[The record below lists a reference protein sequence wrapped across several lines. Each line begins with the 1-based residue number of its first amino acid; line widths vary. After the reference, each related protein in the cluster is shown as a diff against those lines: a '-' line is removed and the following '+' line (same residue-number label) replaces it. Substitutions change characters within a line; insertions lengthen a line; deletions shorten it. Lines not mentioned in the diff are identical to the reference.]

1 MTRTAKKVSS
11 ALLHQLPDFSNSEA
25 IADYFWRLVGNT
37 EPFPR
42 RLEGSIAIALP
53 VTIVSLPSLTVSQIE
68 DWLRERQVRCPLNV
82 SDRRLSACVVAQGG
96 HGVIFVDGADTEDER
111 RFSVAHDAGHFLAD
125 YWLPRVSVLHRMG
138 ESIQPVLDGFRPPTT
153 EERVHGLVV
162 GLPLPAFSNLMD
174 RDEDGLAD
182 TRHTISREDV
192 ADQVALE
199 LLAPRRQLERLCRE
213 LRIDQDAPDAAEQT
227 TKLAIAAFGLPARI
241 AARLAERHTMRAQS
255 LRSVRQVLGM

>member
-1 MTRTAKKVSS
+1 MTRTAATVSN
-11 ALLHQLPDFSNSEA
+11 ALLDQLPEGSNAEA

-42 RLEGSIAIALP
+42 RLEGSIAMALP

-68 DWLRERQVRCPLNV
+68 GWLRERQVRCPINL

-96 HGVIFVDGADTEDER
+96 HGVIFVDGADSEDER

-153 EERVHGLVV
+153 EERVHGLVI

-182 TRHTISREDV
+182 TRHAIAREDV

-199 LLAPRRQLERLCRE
+199 LLAPRRDFERLRKKS
-213 LRIDQDAPDAAEQT
+213 RIDLDAPDAVEHTA
-227 TKLAIAAFGLPARI
+227 KLAIAAFGLPARI
-241 AARLAERHTMRAQS
+241 AARLAERYTMRAKS
-255 LRSVRQVLGM
+255 SRSIRQILDM